1 LAKNETLWC
10 NVLFTLIDK
19 IEMNDQLGPSIIAI
33 FVEETLLPTQD
44 QIESLTKRL
53 TANEKAFS
61 EKVKR
66 NMLVVLSCL
75 SEKIA
80 GTSLASI
87 LNENTVDFT
96 IDCLVS

>member
-1 LAKNETLWC
+1 M
-10 NVLFTLIDK
+10 LFTLIDK